1 MIAKGIS
8 SLVRFGRT
16 SVSISSYSSKMFSAM
31 YVNHR
36 QTSENTDSTP
46 FEFTEE
52 NYKEIAKILAKYPS
66 NYKKSG
72 AIPLLF
78 LAQKQ
83 NDNFLTLS
91 AMRKVAQVLEV
102 PDMDIFE
109 VAAFYTMFNRERLGK
124 YHLQFCG
131 TTPCM
136 LRGIRDVIKSAENH
150 LDCKIG
156 HTTKDGLFTL
166 VEVDLYSYQ

>member
-1 MIAKGIS
+1 MIASGIR
-8 SLVRFGRT
+8 SLL
-16 SVSISSYSSKMFSAM
+16 SKNLMLPKTAFNRAFSKVF
-31 YVNHR
+31 VNHR
-36 QTSENTDSTP
+36 ETKQNTDSVP
-46 FEFTEE
+46 FEFTDE
-52 NYKEIAKILAKYPS
+52 NYVEIEKILAKYPS

-91 AMRKVAQVLEV
+91 AMRKVAQILEV
-102 PDMDIFE
+102 PDMDVFE
-109 VAAFYTMFNRERLGK
+109 VASFYTMFNREKVGK

-136 LRGIRDVIKSAENH
+136 LRGIREVIASAEKH
-150 LDCKIG
+150 LDTKLG
-156 HTTKDGLFTL
+156 HTTRDGLFTL
-166 VEVDLYSYQ
+166 QEVYTLKF